1 MIATQLDSRQVA
13 LVATSRKAEPAPGLV
28 VDRPLPGP
36 DVDYVSPFLMLD
48 HFGPTI
54 VAAGGKGGLNPH
66 PHRGFET
73 VTLLFDGAMEHHDSQ
88 GNHGV
93 LRAGDV
99 QWMTAARGIVHAE
112 YHEREFAQRGGI
124 LHGIQL
130 WVNLPA
136 RDKMS
141 LPGYQDIPSARIPE
155 VGLDGGIARVIAG
168 EFEGVRGPARTHT
181 PVLVLHAK
189 LAAGGTA
196 GISVPGSWNAL
207 VYVIRGELQ
216 AADNALGERQM
227 AVFGNDAPLVEL
239 SAIADVD
246 VLLLAGEPIVEP
258 VVSWGPFVMNTA
270 EQIIQARRDYASGQM
285 GVLAG
290 R

>member
-1 MIATQLDSRQVA
+1 LTVRWNIAI
-13 LVATSRKAEPAPGLV
+13 RK
-28 VDRPLPGP
+28 
-36 DVDYVSPFLMLD
+36 
-48 HFGPTI
+48 
-54 VAAGGKGGLNPH
+54 
-66 PHRGFET
+66 
-73 VTLLFDGAMEHHDSQ
+73 VTTAW
-88 GNHGV
+88 
-93 LRAGDV
+93 RAGNV

-112 YHEREFAQRGGI
+112 YHEREFAQRGGT

-141 LPGYQDIPSARIPE
+141 PPGYQDIPSVRIPE
-155 VGLDGGIARVIAG
+155 VGLDGGIARVVAG
-168 EFEGVRGPARTHT
+168 EFEGVRRPARTHT
-181 PVLVLHAK
+181 PRVLHAK

-196 GISVPGSWNAL
+196 GILVPGSWNAL
-207 VYVIRGELQ
+207 AYVIRGRLLG
-216 AADNALGERQM
+216 ADIALGERQM

-246 VLLLAGEPIVEP
+246 VLLLAGEPIDEP

-285 GVLAG
+285 AVLAG